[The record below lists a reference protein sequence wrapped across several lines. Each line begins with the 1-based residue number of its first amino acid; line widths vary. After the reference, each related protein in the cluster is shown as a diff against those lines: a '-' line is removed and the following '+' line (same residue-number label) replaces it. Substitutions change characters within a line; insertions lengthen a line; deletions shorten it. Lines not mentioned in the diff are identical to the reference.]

1 MTGTPGP
8 DLLIRGG
15 TVVLPTGRK
24 PASLAITEGIIT
36 AIGSDVGAGGGAEVV
51 DARNLIVLPGVV
63 DAHVHFNEP
72 GRADWEGWEAG
83 TRGAAAGGVTTV
95 LEMPLNAHPPTTTV
109 AAFDAKCE
117 VASRK
122 AYVDFGLWGGMVPEN
137 LAELEGLHQ
146 RGVVGFKAFMS
157 DSGIDDFHRVPDGV
171 LAIGLKTTARLQ
183 ALVGV
188 HAESQ
193 QMVERLGAEM
203 IAGGRTD
210 RLAWCHARPPAAEVD
225 AIRALLVAMRGAGKN
240 VRVHVVHVSCAHGL
254 AEVDRARSKGVAITA
269 ETCPHYLAFSETDF
283 ERIGPPL
290 KCAPPIRDDA
300 TRDALWREV
309 LAGRVDLIGSDHSP
323 CPAADKAKGNDNVWK
338 AWGGIAGIQATL
350 PVLMT
355 DGVRTRGLSFERIA
369 HLTATAPGQL
379 FGLFPRKGSITV
391 GADADLVLVDP
402 TREWTFQSRDLQ
414 TRSGVSAYLGRQFTG
429 RVVRTIVRGRTVF
442 VDNQVVGEPGWGRL
456 QRPGAR

>member
-1 MTGTPGP
+1 
-8 DLLIRGG
+8 
-15 TVVLPTGRK
+15 
-24 PASLAITEGIIT
+24 
-36 AIGSDVGAGGGAEVV
+36 
-51 DARNLIVLPGVV
+51 
-63 DAHVHFNEP
+63 
-72 GRADWEGWEAG
+72 
-83 TRGAAAGGVTTV
+83 
-95 LEMPLNAHPPTTTV
+95 
-109 AAFDAKCE
+109 
-117 VASRK
+117 
-122 AYVDFGLWGGMVPEN
+122 
-137 LAELEGLHQ
+137 
-146 RGVVGFKAFMS
+146 
-157 DSGIDDFHRVPDGV
+157 
-171 LAIGLKTTARLQ
+171 
-183 ALVGV
+183 
-188 HAESQ
+188 
-193 QMVERLGAEM
+193 
-203 IAGGRTD
+203 
-210 RLAWCHARPPAAEVD
+210 
-225 AIRALLVAMRGAGKN
+225 
-240 VRVHVVHVSCAHGL
+240 
-254 AEVDRARSKGVAITA
+254 VDRARSKGVAITA

-283 ERIGPPL
+283 ERIGPAL

-355 DGVRTRGLSFERIA
+355 DGVRMRGLSFERIA
-369 HLTATAPGQL
+369 HLTATAPAQL